1 MPKPTMVF
9 GPAAFVSIAVTV
21 PFVEA
26 PNCRDTAPPGVSRL
40 AKIEV
45 VGPVGVV
52 GVVVGVVLSPH
63 AAAAAS
69 AAASAVVRTS
79 DRIANRLFVTD
90 VRPES
95 CNRPRR

>member
-1 MPKPTMVF
+1 MPRPTTVF

-26 PNCRDTAPPGVSRL
+26 PNWRDTAPPGVSRL

-52 GVVVGVVLSPH
+52 GVVVVVVLLPH
-63 AAAAAS
+63 AAAAS
-69 AAASAVVRTS
+69 ATANMVVRTR
-79 DRIANRLFVTD
+79 DPIAKCLFVTD

>member
-1 MPKPTMVF
+1 MF

-21 PFVEA
+21 PFVDA
-26 PNCRDTAPPGVSRL
+26 PNWRDTAPPGVNRL
-40 AKIEV
+40 PKIEV

-52 GVVVGVVLSPH
+52 GAVGVVVLLPH

-69 AAASAVVRTS
+69 TAANAVVRRR
-79 DRIANRLFVTD
+79 DPIANRLFVTD

-95 CNRPRR
+95 CNRPSP